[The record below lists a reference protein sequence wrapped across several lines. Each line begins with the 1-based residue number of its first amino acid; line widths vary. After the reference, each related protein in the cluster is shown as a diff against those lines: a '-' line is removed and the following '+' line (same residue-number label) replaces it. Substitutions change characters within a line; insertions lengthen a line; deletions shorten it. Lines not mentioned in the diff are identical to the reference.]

1 VCGLLNIYKENVTIY
16 PLDGQH
22 KLMGVQGL
30 MELIKSG
37 KLQHYKKDK
46 TADESFITLSDL
58 IDKFEVERE
67 QHDFVRWGKTCAI
80 TKPKTGIDKNHLPY
94 N

>member
-1 VCGLLNIYKENVTIY
+1 VCGLLNISKENVTIY

-37 KLQHYKKDK
+37 KLKHYK
-46 TADESFITLSDL
+46 
-58 IDKFEVERE
+58 
-67 QHDFVRWGKTCAI
+67 
-80 TKPKTGIDKNHLPY
+80 
-94 N
+94 